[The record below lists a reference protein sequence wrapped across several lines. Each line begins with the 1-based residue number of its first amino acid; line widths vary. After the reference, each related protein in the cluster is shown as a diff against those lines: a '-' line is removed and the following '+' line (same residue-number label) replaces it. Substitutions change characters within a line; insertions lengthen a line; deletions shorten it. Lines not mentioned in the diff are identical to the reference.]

1 MNAKTLSNAVSGAAK
16 LQPGRA
22 EGRRWSLRSYLAGL
36 VIAVGL
42 PFVALLTYE
51 IYDRAQ
57 FDSIRATDDVTRQ
70 ALLTARELEQFVS
83 DSRMLLQTISRQL
96 SGRVADRGW
105 CEHLVAIYPSIDTS
119 YDSFAL
125 IDGSGTGVCLARPL
139 LPGRRSAPTERDW
152 YKEAMRTGGF
162 VIGAP
167 RVSRVTGRPAVPF
180 AHPILDGRS
189 RPEGVVLLIVGL
201 ERLPIFPRFLAPER
215 NAVIRVV
222 DSEGTIIASSADPEK
237 WVGTNV
243 RNFDIVDQ
251 VITRKI
257 GTTRAKG
264 IDGTERIFSFAQVD
278 GTDWHVFAGISVD
291 AVYAG
296 ARATLRR
303 GGLALTTIVL
313 LVALLSWLLARD
325 ILKGVRGIAVTAS
338 AAASG
343 GLSARAET
351 GGPREFAAVAA
362 ELNRMRTARR
372 RQDQRLLA
380 MSRRL
385 VAFQETERRGLAR
398 ELHDRVGQNL
408 TVLGINLTRLHGE
421 RATPAETRD
430 RIADSL
436 AVLEETGKV
445 ISDVLTELK
454 PPMLSNHGL
463 LEALRWHANQFAQR
477 TGIAIEVTG
486 SPVLHFTSEVEMALF
501 RIAQAALNNV
511 AQHAR
516 ARSVFVRLQA
526 GDGVVRLEVV
536 DDGSGFDTAA
546 GSISGSWGLVAMR
559 ERAVAI
565 DGSMCIESTPGRGT
579 RIIVEAPT
587 EP

>member
-1 MNAKTLSNAVSGAAK
+1 MPL
-16 LQPGRA
+16 RA
-22 EGRRWSLRSYLAGL
+22 YLAGL

-42 PFVALLTYE
+42 PFAALLTYE
-51 IYDRAQ
+51 IYDRAHA
-57 FDSIRATDDVTRQ
+57 DSIRATDDVTRQ
-70 ALLTARELEQFVS
+70 ALLTAQELEQFVAN
-83 DSRMLLQTISRQL
+83 SRMLLQTIARQV
-96 SGRVADRGW
+96 SGRIADQSR
-105 CEHLVAIYPSIDTS
+105 CEHLVAIYPSIDAS

-125 IDGSGTGVCLARPL
+125 IDGSGTAVCLAPPL
-139 LPGRRSAPTERDW
+139 LPGERSFLAERDW
-152 YKEAMRTGGF
+152 FKEAMRSGRF
-162 VIGAP
+162 VIGTP
-167 RVSRVTGRPAVPF
+167 RISRVTGRPGIPL
-180 AHPILDGRS
+180 AHPILDGQG
-189 RPEGVVLLIVGL
+189 RPEGVVLLLIGL
-201 ERLPIFPRFLAPER
+201 ERLNVVPKYLATER
-215 NAVIRVV
+215 NAMIRVV
-222 DSEGTIIASSADPEK
+222 DSVGAIIASSADPGK

-243 RNFDIVDQ
+243 RNSDIVDQ

-296 ARATLRR
+296 ARAELQR
-303 GGLALTTIVL
+303 GVLSLTAIVP

-325 ILKGVRGIAVTAS
+325 ILKGVRRITVTSSAV
-338 AAASG
+338 ASG
-343 GLSARAET
+343 DLSARAET
-351 GGPREFAAVAA
+351 EGPREFAAVAT
-362 ELNRMRTARR
+362 EFNRMLKARR
-372 RQDQRLLA
+372 RQDQQLLA
-380 MSRRL
+380 MTRRL

-408 TVLGINLTRLHGE
+408 TVLGINLTRLRGE
-421 RATPAETRD
+421 QATPAETRA

-436 AVLEETGKV
+436 AVLEATGKV

-463 LEALRWHANQFAQR
+463 LEALRSHANQFAQR
-477 TGIAIEVTG
+477 TGIAVEVTG
-486 SPVLHFTSEVEMALF
+486 PALARPTPEIEMALF

-516 ARSVFVRLQA
+516 ARSIVVRLEG

-536 DDGSGFDTAA
+536 DDGSGFDVAA
-546 GSISGSWGLVAMR
+546 RSVSGHWGLVAMR
-559 ERAVAI
+559 ERAEAI
-565 DGSMCIESTPGRGT
+565 DGSLRIESTPGHGT

-587 EP
+587 GS